1 MSVALDHVTRLTDD
15 VVRSADLDTVRRNIS
30 NHVLDL
36 LKELL

>member
-1 MSVALDHVTRLTDD
+1 MALDHVTRLTDD

-30 NHVLDL
+30 NHVLDP